1 MHKLGG
7 LLMKR
12 FNRFSLT
19 FLLSLFLMVTL
30 SFAGDLTGTWT
41 GHEVQGAPGKW
52 TFIFTDSTLVV
63 YGPNQGDYY
72 KLDTEKVD
80 NKEKP
85 HIKAVFKDSSD
96 PSVINM
102 KSKAIYKFEK
112 EKLIVAASEPGYGGI
127 PSSFDAKWGVFV
139 FELIKETKSE

>member
-1 MHKLGG
+1 
-7 LLMKR
+7 MKR
-12 FNRFSLT
+12 VHRFSLT
-19 FLLSLFLMVTL
+19 FLLSFFLLVTL

-52 TFIFTDSTLVV
+52 TFIFTDSTLVI
-63 YGPNQGDYY
+63 YGPNPGDYY

-85 HIKAVFKDSSD
+85 QFKAIFKDSSD

-102 KSKAIYKFEK
+102 QSTAIYKFEK

-127 PSSFDAKWGVFV
+127 PSSFDAIYGVFV
-139 FELIKETKSE
+139 FELTRETKSK